1 MTNLVLLNTQ
11 RDKKAEQDRADL
23 INGLK
28 ELLARAELGEL
39 KAVCYASIA
48 VDGESI
54 TLGIRNGRSIADP
67 GGRPS
72 RVGQKLDLRAHH
84 SLRR

>member
-11 RDKKAEQDRADL
+11 REKKAEQDRADL

-54 TLGIRNGRSIADP
+54 TLGILKDSSTGLHEMVGASQILADALLESARN
-67 GGRPS
+67 
-72 RVGQKLDLRAHH
+72 
-84 SLRR
+84 